1 MIWLLFIGI
10 LTGLFVGTMMKSD
23 EISRIG
29 DLIAGVVGSLLGGNV
44 SAVLGISAY
53 GAAQELLVS
62 IFAAVGFVFLVRLSI
77 KLPYNNQSDTIWED
91 GDADAT
97 GYEGKSGI

>member
-10 LTGLFVGTMMKSD
+10 ITGLLVGNMMKDD
-23 EISRIG
+23 EFSRIG
-29 DLIAGVVGSLLGGNV
+29 DLIAGVAGSLIGGNV
-44 SAVLGISAY
+44 YAIMEITAY
-53 GAAQELLVS
+53 GAAEELLMS
-62 IFAAVGFVFLVRLSI
+62 IFAAAGLVFLVRLLI